1 MDRLLVSG
9 GSGLLGG
16 NVAYLASTKFNTRFT
31 YNIHEV
37 SIRNCTGVKMDLGE
51 RESVDAVVREFNP
64 DLIIHT
70 AALLGKQ
77 CQDDPALA
85 KSTNVM
91 GTKYLAES
99 AREVGAKFVYISTD
113 WIFDGE
119 KELNR
124 EEDEPNPLNEYGWT
138 KLRGEQAVQE
148 SGVNHCIIRTSL
160 YGWNLRVG
168 KLSFQERALDSLEK
182 SEEFYAPDDQFYNP
196 ILVNIL
202 AEALFE
208 IYGKDLKGILNVA
221 SIDTCSRY
229 RFCRKMAEVFGL
241 NEDVLKPI
249 AISPEYFGV
258 PVPKHQS
265 LDVARARELLDTK
278 LPGIHE
284 GILEMKRLRDAGYVA
299 RLRGG
304 STDSP
309 AD

>member
-1 MDRLLVSG
+1 
-9 GSGLLGG
+9 
-16 NVAYLASTKFNTRFT
+16 
-31 YNIHEV
+31 
-37 SIRNCTGVKMDLGE
+37 MDLGK
-51 RESVDAVVREFNP
+51 RESVDAVVREFSP

-99 AREVGAKFVYISTD
+99 ASEVGGKFIYISTD

-124 EEDEPNPLNEYGWT
+124 EEDEPKPLNEYGWT

-168 KLSFQERALDSLEK
+168 KLSFQERALNSLEK

-208 IYGKDLKGILNVA
+208 IYGKDVRGILNVA

-229 RFCRKMAEVFGL
+229 QFCKKMAEVFGL
-241 NEDVLKPI
+241 NDDVLKPI

-284 GILEMKRLRDAGYVA
+284 GILEMKRLRDTGYLA
-299 RLRGG
+299 HLRSG
-304 STDSP
+304 STDSST
-309 AD
+309 A